1 MTVTLTEALRRAWA
15 DPPTVLAA
23 VARVEA
29 SSLQTAVSRAAYLPS
44 VTLSTSPQFS
54 YSDRP
59 SFAAGLGPDRLRSAA
74 IGLDATATARMTLYD
89 FGRTANNVRAAE
101 EGLEVT
107 RAEARAAR
115 LQSLSAAAVA
125 YLTVLNDREN
135 LASLD
140 ATIAQRDARVRI
152 AEGLVSGGTRPPI
165 EALRARLDLESSR
178 LERAAAE
185 ERAASNLAS
194 LAAAV
199 GVDPLRPV
207 RVAPVDDGAFSAPLD
222 PARAADLA
230 VAARPEF
237 VAARHRLAQAEAQ
250 LDATRAGRYP
260 TLGASANVGASYS
273 EVLTGNGLSGI
284 TQSAGAGVSLSWPLF
299 DPTVRANV
307 EVAQANVLVAR
318 RNLEAQTL
326 QVRTA
331 AVQAAVTAR
340 AAQSTL
346 AQAER
351 LAEVA
356 AANLDQAAGRYA
368 QGAAQLLELVDA
380 QAADASARVA
390 VLRARLNAHTA
401 RAQLL
406 AATGDL
412 EAMAR

>member
-1 MTVTLTEALRRAWA
+1 
-15 DPPTVLAA
+15 
-23 VARVEA
+23 
-29 SSLQTAVSRAAYLPS
+29 
-44 VTLSTSPQFS
+44 
-54 YSDRP
+54 
-59 SFAAGLGPDRLRSAA
+59 
-74 IGLDATATARMTLYD
+74 
-89 FGRTANNVRAAE
+89 
-101 EGLEVT
+101 
-107 RAEARAAR
+107 
-115 LQSLSAAAVA
+115 VA

-152 AEGLVSGGTRPPI
+152 AEGLVTAGSRPAI
-165 EALRARLDLESSR
+165 EAIRARLDLESSR

-185 ERAASNLAS
+185 ERAVSNVAALAS
-194 LAAAV
+194 AL

-207 RVAPVDDGAFSAPLD
+207 RVQPVDDGAFSAPLD
-222 PARAADLA
+222 PALAAERAI
-230 VAARPEF
+230 AARPEF
-237 VAARHRLAQAEAQ
+237 AAARHRLAQAEAQ
-250 LDATRAGRYP
+250 LAATHAGRYP

-284 TQSAGAGVSLSWPLF
+284 TQSAGVGVSLSWPLY

-307 EVAQANVLVAR
+307 EVAAANVTVAR

-331 AVQAAVTAR
+331 AVQAAVSAR
-340 AAQSTL
+340 AAQATL

-351 LAEVA
+351 LAEAA
-356 AANLDQAAGRYA
+356 AANLEQAAGRYA

-380 QAADASARVA
+380 QAADAGARVA
-390 VLRARLNAHTA
+390 VLRARLNAYTA

-406 AATGDL
+406 AATGEL